1 MNSGNAAIGMNSGKI
16 DIDDVLTI
24 STSQDAMSV
33 AGAMGNMNMNDAS
46 SNNMMNSNSSNTAF
60 SAFPAC
66 QNFRDTAENIAKI
79 GFKMFLGATCDVA
92 NYSSDGKS
100 FSLYLCE
107 DPLAMFVELP
117 EQLRERNKQRTLKY
131 SNVYCG
137 VICGALEQVNLKV
150 ECPFCSGY
158 AVWR

>member
-1 MNSGNAAIGMNSGKI
+1 MP
-16 DIDDVLTI
+16 TI

-46 SNNMMNSNSSNTAF
+46 SSNMMNSNANSSNTAF

-117 EQLRERNKQRTLKY
+117 EQLTERNKQRTLKY
-131 SNVYCG
+131 SNIYCG

-150 ECPFCSGY
+150 ECHFVRDMLCGDNLNEIR
-158 AVWR
+158 VELKEIILWGR

>member
-1 MNSGNAAIGMNSGKI
+1 MYSRNAAISINSGKI

-60 SAFPAC
+60 SAFPAW
-66 QNFRDTAENIAKI
+66 QNFRDTAENISKI
-79 GFKMFLGATCDVA
+79 GFKKFLDVTCDVT

-100 FSLYLCE
+100 FSLYLYE
-107 DPLAMFVELP
+107 DPLAIFVELP
-117 EQLRERNKQRTLKY
+117 EQLRERNK
-131 SNVYCG
+131 
-137 VICGALEQVNLKV
+137 
-150 ECPFCSGY
+150 
-158 AVWR
+158 